1 MCDSS
6 RTPGPLGR
14 SGLSTPGGDGA
25 AAGAAAGQECRAG
38 WRGGC
43 QRVLEPPRPFGP
55 KPERRPGPRT
65 PRSPAELEGCGAPP
79 PRASDPRKLSRPGI
93 DGGRGGRRLR
103 ERGGAR
109 VRGSRAGSG
118 SFSKHP
124 FFPPPRPPSACETA
138 PPKEVGGTG
147 RRRSWWGGGGK
158 CGGMKGVGAT
168 QSRAREAVLGGGGGE
183 ERTGLAGNRETERE
197 SSGGAGWGWG
207 AGCRGTAGEEERRGN
222 WEDEAASAT
231 WAVPRGRH
239 LSCPP

>member
-14 SGLSTPGGDGA
+14 SGLSTRGGDGA

-38 WRGGC
+38 WRSGC

-55 KPERRPGPRT
+55 KPERRPSPRT

-93 DGGRGGRRLR
+93 EGGRGGRRLR
-103 ERGGAR
+103 ERGAAR
-109 VRGSRAGSG
+109 VRGPRAGSG

-138 PPKEVGGTG
+138 PPK
-147 RRRSWWGGGGK
+147 WGGGGAP
-158 CGGMKGVGAT
+158 GGREVG
-168 QSRAREAVLGGGGGE
+168 SV
-183 ERTGLAGNRETERE
+183 AG
-197 SSGGAGWGWG
+197 
-207 AGCRGTAGEEERRGN
+207 
-222 WEDEAASAT
+222 
-231 WAVPRGRH
+231 
-239 LSCPP
+239 